1 MKFIIVFAFVFRRD
15 IFTTYTLTLTL
26 TVQTSACLQM
36 DLFCSG
42 WNLNLAVPI
51 LLYQIHTLLL
61 HVRIMSLNI
70 LYVAILV
77 QFNGT
82 FMKLVSG
89 PSHYYISIFIFFS
102 NLPLQF
108 LQNVSKWYILFER
121 ITYGIYLCISQS
133 MYKPT
138 LSSCSKNLVKVSV
151 LPVSWECKLHIVITT
166 AVNTIW
172 HTVVT
177 DGL

>member
-1 MKFIIVFAFVFRRD
+1 MESKPSSTNLVISNTYVVAACQNYVAEYIVCSHFSA
-15 IFTTYTLTLTL
+15 
-26 TVQTSACLQM
+26 VQWHFYEISKWTK
-36 DLFCSG
+36 
-42 WNLNLAVPI
+42 P
-51 LLYQIHTLLL
+51 LLYQHF
-61 HVRIMSLNI
+61 H
-70 LYVAILV
+70 
-77 QFNGT
+77 
-82 FMKLVSG
+82 
-89 PSHYYISIFIFFS
+89 FFS